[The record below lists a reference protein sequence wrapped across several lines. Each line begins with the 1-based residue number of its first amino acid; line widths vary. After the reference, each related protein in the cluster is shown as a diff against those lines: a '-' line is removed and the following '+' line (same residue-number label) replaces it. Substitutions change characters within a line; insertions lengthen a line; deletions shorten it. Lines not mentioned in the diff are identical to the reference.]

1 MDKDELLVD
10 LFEAY
15 YQARKNKRNT
25 HSCIQYEMNYES
37 NLIALCDRLV
47 NRTYQPKSS
56 ICFISFYP
64 VKREVFAASFED
76 RIIHHLIFNYIN
88 HIFEDT
94 FIHDSYSCRK
104 NKGTSYGIKRI
115 NKFIRGASENYTKD
129 AYILKLDIKGYFMSI
144 NKHILYN
151 QILKTLSKF
160 WIKLKVDFDFI
171 AWIIKIIIFHNP
183 TKDVIIKGKMTNWVG
198 LPKDKSLFYAKK
210 DTGLPIGNLTSQLFG
225 NIYLD

>member
-115 NKFIRGASENYTKD
+115 NCQVSQRCTI
-129 AYILKLDIKGYFMSI
+129 
-144 NKHILYN
+144 
-151 QILKTLSKF
+151 SKA
-160 WIKLKVDFDFI
+160 I
-171 AWIIKIIIFHNP
+171 
-183 TKDVIIKGKMTNWVG
+183 
-198 LPKDKSLFYAKK
+198 S
-210 DTGLPIGNLTSQLFG
+210 
-225 NIYLD
+225 